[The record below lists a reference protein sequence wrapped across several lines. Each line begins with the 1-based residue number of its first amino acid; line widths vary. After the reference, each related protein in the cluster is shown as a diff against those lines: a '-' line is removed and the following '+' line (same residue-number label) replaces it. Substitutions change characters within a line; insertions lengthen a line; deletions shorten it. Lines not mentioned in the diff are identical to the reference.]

1 MLRAFS
7 RIRKTLINEGKTSRY
22 IRYALGEF
30 LLIVAG
36 ILVALQIQ
44 NWNEGRKL
52 DHDRQELIENL
63 KADFQ
68 TNLMRLEEIIP
79 VGVNSL
85 EKTKLFLGIAGG
97 DNSDLSLNELKT
109 LAGEA
114 YGGFRFRPTLPAYEA
129 AITTGSIGL
138 IGSPELNKLFI
149 QFKQSDDTFQVTTN
163 FSFQEANLGGGT
175 ELRKQLG
182 SWEIMGEF
190 RLPNPPEAFNLSTQ
204 EYRNFIAQ
212 KEVYAI
218 FENMLVFHA
227 LKLAALNEMK
237 NTTEQILTALDALE

>member
-1 MLRAFS
+1 MLRLFS
-7 RIRKTLINEGKTSRY
+7 SVRKSLIQGNNTLKY
-22 IRYALGEF
+22 IKYAVGEI
-30 LLIVAG
+30 LLIMVG
-36 ILVALQIQ
+36 IILALQFQ
-44 NWNEGRKL
+44 NWNEGRKSEQQ
-52 DHDRQELIENL
+52 RRELIENL

-114 YGGFRFRPTLPAYEA
+114 YSGFRFRPTLPAYEA

-212 KEVYAI
+212 KEVYAV

-237 NTTEQILTALDALE
+237 NYTEQILAALAALE